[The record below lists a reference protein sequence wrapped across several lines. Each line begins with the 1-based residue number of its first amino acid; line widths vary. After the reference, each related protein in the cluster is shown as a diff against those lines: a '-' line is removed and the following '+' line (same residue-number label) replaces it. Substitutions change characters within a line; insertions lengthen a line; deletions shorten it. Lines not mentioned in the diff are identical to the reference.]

1 MRCARDITHDAQG
14 THTTQ
19 LQLQLTARSAPG
31 CAPARVPLVCGHTA
45 GWGKFSK
52 STPQNIT
59 IATRVLSSLFY
70 PAGHN
75 LTSNEEPHPHP
86 VSLIGL
92 SLITNACEG
101 AHPLASCFAAL
112 RGARARAAGA

>member
-1 MRCARDITHDAQG
+1 MSQAAAFSAAVCA
-14 THTTQ
+14 
-19 LQLQLTARSAPG
+19 
-31 CAPARVPLVCGHTA
+31 ARVRLSRLCQKT
-45 GWGKFSK
+45 GWGKFFK
-52 STPQNIT
+52 STHQNIT
-59 IATRVLSSLFY
+59 LATRVLSSLFY

-101 AHPLASCFAAL
+101 AQPLVSCFAAL

>member
-1 MRCARDITHDAQG
+1 MRCARDIS
-14 THTTQ
+14 HTTDT
-19 LQLQLTARSAPG
+19 QLTAHSGQRAARLRVCRSFVG
-31 CAPARVPLVCGHTA
+31 TRR
-45 GWGKFSK
+45 WGKFSK

-59 IATRVLSSLFY
+59 LATRVLSSLFY

-101 AHPLASCFAAL
+101 AHPLVSCFAAL